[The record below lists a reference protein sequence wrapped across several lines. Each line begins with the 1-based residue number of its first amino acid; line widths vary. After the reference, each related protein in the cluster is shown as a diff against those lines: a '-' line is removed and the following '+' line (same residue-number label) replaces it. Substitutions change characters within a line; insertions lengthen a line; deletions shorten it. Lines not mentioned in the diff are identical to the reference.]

1 MASTIQNRA
10 RHLLVLPLNGGGTLH
25 LAPGETSSPV
35 EEFELDNNEKVGR
48 LVKDGLIA
56 VSAADDD
63 EPSPAGR
70 DEGEVHQAGGSGRR
84 RRGDG

>member
-35 EEFELDNNEKVGR
+35 EEVELDNNEKVAR
-48 LVKDGLIA
+48 LLNDGLIA
-56 VSAADDD
+56 VAAAGGGSSA
-63 EPSPAGR
+63 GQG
-70 DEGEVHQAGGSGRR
+70 EGEVHHAAGGGRR
-84 RRGDG
+84 RRGEG

>member
-35 EEFELDNNEKVGR
+35 EDFELDNNEKVGR
-48 LVKDGLIA
+48 LLNDGLIA
-56 VSAADDD
+56 VSAAGDA
-63 EPSPAGR
+63 ESSAGQG
-70 DEGEVHQAGGSGRR
+70 EGEVHHAAGGGRR
-84 RRGDG
+84 RRGEG

>member
-35 EEFELDNNEKVGR
+35 EDFELDNNEKVGR
-48 LVKDGLIA
+48 LLNDGLIA
-56 VSAADDD
+56 VSAAGGAQ
-63 EPSPAGR
+63 SSAGQG
-70 DEGEVHQAGGSGRR
+70 EGEVHHAAGGGRR
-84 RRGDG
+84 RRGEG

>member
-35 EEFELDNNEKVGR
+35 EDFELDNNEKVGR
-48 LVKDGLIA
+48 LQKDGLIA
-56 VSAADDD
+56 VSAA
-63 EPSPAGR
+63 EGGQSPSGQG
-70 DEGEVHQAGGSGRR
+70 EGEVQNAAGGGRR
-84 RRGDG
+84 RRGEG

>member
-56 VSAADDD
+56 VSAA
-63 EPSPAGR
+63 EGGQSSAGQG
-70 DEGEVHQAGGSGRR
+70 EGEVHHAGGGRR
-84 RRGDG
+84 RRGEG

>member
-56 VSAADDD
+56 VSAADDS
-63 EPSPAGR
+63 PSAGQ
-70 DEGEVHQAGGSGRR
+70 DEGEVHHAAGGGRR
-84 RRGDG
+84 RRGEG

>member
-48 LVKDGLIA
+48 LVNDGLIA
-56 VSAADDD
+56 VSAAADS
-63 EPSPAGR
+63 PSAGQ
-70 DEGEVHQAGGSGRR
+70 DEGEVHHAAGGGRR
-84 RRGDG
+84 RRGEG

>member
-35 EEFELDNNEKVGR
+35 EDFELDNNEKVGR

-56 VSAADDD
+56 VSA
-63 EPSPAGR
+63 EGGGSPSGQG
-70 DEGEVHQAGGSGRR
+70 EGEAHQAGGGRR
-84 RRGDG
+84 RRGEG

>member
-35 EEFELDNNEKVGR
+35 EEFELDNNEKIGR
-48 LVKDGLIA
+48 LQKDGLIA
-56 VSAADDD
+56 VSAAGG
-63 EPSPAGR
+63 ERSSAGQ
-70 DEGEVHQAGGSGRR
+70 DQGEVHHAGGSGRR
-84 RRGDG
+84 RRGEG

>member
-35 EEFELDNNEKVGR
+35 EDVELDNNEKVGR
-48 LVKDGLIA
+48 LLNDGLIA
-56 VSAADDD
+56 VAAAGGG
-63 EPSPAGR
+63 PSSPAGQ
-70 DEGEVHQAGGSGRR
+70 DEGEVHQAAGGGRR
-84 RRGDG
+84 RRGEG

>member
-35 EEFELDNNEKVGR
+35 EDFELDNNEKVGR

-56 VSAADDD
+56 VSAADGG
-63 EPSPAGR
+63 SSAGQGA
-70 DEGEVHQAGGSGRR
+70 GEVQNAAGGGRR
-84 RRGDG
+84 RRGEG

>member
-35 EEFELDNNEKVGR
+35 EDFELDNNEKVGR
-48 LVKDGLIA
+48 LLGDGLIA
-56 VSAADDD
+56 VSAADGG
-63 EPSPAGR
+63 PASAAGQ
-70 DEGEVHQAGGSGRR
+70 DAGEVHNAAGGGRR
-84 RRGDG
+84 RRGEV